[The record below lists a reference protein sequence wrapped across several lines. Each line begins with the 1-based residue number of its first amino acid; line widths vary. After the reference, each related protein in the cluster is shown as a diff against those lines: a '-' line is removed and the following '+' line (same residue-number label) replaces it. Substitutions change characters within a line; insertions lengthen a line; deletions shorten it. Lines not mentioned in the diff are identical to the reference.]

1 MKKTKTGPNAV
12 GHNSVLSAV
21 TTALFDMFSNKGQ
34 LDPLADNQRIDGKVC
49 LVTGANSGLGK
60 SVAVQLAK
68 RGGHVIMACRSGIPA
83 AGEDVK
89 RLSGSDNVE
98 MLSVDLSDL
107 DSVSAFC
114 NTLRDRNICIDIAIM
129 NAGLMPLNSRP
140 SAQGYELMFAVHFL
154 ANRLMLHRWYQ
165 DGVIKPATS
174 VDGSPNSTP
183 RVIFVSSE
191 AHQSSEPINFS
202 KFGEYI
208 EFGIKDGLRH
218 YGTSKL
224 HLSTFSNE
232 LSRRLNPEY
241 NDEYSNEQNNEKS
254 NESSPVNI
262 AIHSLCPGPIASNI
276 ARESPGFLKPI
287 LNPIMSLFFNSPD
300 KAAAPVMLL
309 ACAENMEKRT
319 SVYLHMMRE
328 KPCSELASNPSNGKQ
343 LWESSQRLL
352 AKYLDSE
359 ADGSE
364 SDSPEGK
371 STEDTQEKTAQKKNN
386 LSTPA

>member
-12 GHNSVLSAV
+12 GHNSVFSAV

-34 LDPLADNQRIDGKVC
+34 LDPLADNQRIDGKIC

-89 RLSGSDNVE
+89 RLSGSNNVE

-154 ANRLMLHRWYQ
+154 ANRLMLHRWCQ
-165 DGVIKPATS
+165 DGVIRPATS
-174 VDGSPNSTP
+174 GSTPGNTPNSTP

-191 AHQSSEPINFS
+191 AHQSSDPINFS
-202 KFGEYI
+202 KLGEYV
-208 EFGIKDGLRH
+208 EYGIKDGLRH

-224 HLSTFSNE
+224 HLSTFASE
-232 LSRRLNPEY
+232 LSRRLNPDWSD
-241 NDEYSNEQNNEKS
+241 NSDH
-254 NESSPVNI
+254 VDI
-262 AIHSLCPGPIASNI
+262 AVHSLCPGPIASNI

-287 LNPIMSLFFNSPD
+287 LNPIMSLFFNTPD

-309 ACAENMEKRT
+309 ACAENMGYRT
-319 SVYLHMMRE
+319 DVYLHMMRE
-328 KPCSELASNPSNGKQ
+328 KSCSEHASNPNNGKQ
-343 LWESSQRLL
+343 IWESSQSLL
-352 AKYLDSE
+352 ADYL
-359 ADGSE
+359 GSE
-364 SDSPEGK
+364 NAPKEAA
-371 STEDTQEKTAQKKNN
+371 QQKKNT
-386 LSTPA
+386 TPA

>member
-12 GHNSVLSAV
+12 GHNSVFSAV

-34 LDPLADNQRIDGKVC
+34 LEPLNDQQRIDGKVC

-60 SVAVQLAK
+60 SIATQLAK
-68 RGGHVIMACRSGIPA
+68 RGGHVIMACRSGIPE

-89 RLSGSDNVE
+89 RLSGSHKVE
-98 MLSVDLSDL
+98 MIKVDLSDL
-107 DSVSAFC
+107 DSVSQLC
-114 NTLRDRNICIDIAIM
+114 DTLRDRKVSIDIAVM

-154 ANRLMLHRWYQ
+154 ANRLMLHRWVQ
-165 DGVIKPATS
+165 DNVIKPSAS
-174 VDGSPNSTP
+174 KSATP

-191 AHQSSEPINFS
+191 AHQSSDPINFS
-202 KFGEYI
+202 KLGEYV
-208 EFGIKDGLRH
+208 EYGIKDGLRH

-232 LSRRLNPEY
+232 LSRRLNPDWKDNSGQVE
-241 NDEYSNEQNNEKS
+241 
-254 NESSPVNI
+254 I
-262 AIHSLCPGPIASNI
+262 AVHSLCPGPIASNI

-309 ACAENMEKRT
+309 ACADNMGHRT
-319 SVYLHMMRE
+319 GVYLHMMRE
-328 KPCSELASNPSNGKQ
+328 KACSEHASDLNNGKKI
-343 LWESSQRLL
+343 WDSSQSLL
-352 AKYLDSE
+352 TNYL
-359 ADGSE
+359 GSVQKIPN
-364 SDSPEGK
+364 DSP
-371 STEDTQEKTAQKKNN
+371 QKKNN
-386 LSTPA
+386 PTPA